1 VDFEQLFRDTY
12 PRVLAYARTL
22 APPDE
27 VDDVV
32 SETFAVA
39 YRRRRDIPAGA
50 ELGWL
55 IGVAR
60 RLVANRRRGTR
71 RLGALRARLTLQP
84 AAIGPDPAEHI
95 DGDGELRAAVGRLA
109 PLDREAVLLVAWFD
123 LTPAEA
129 AAALGIS
136 AAAFRMRLA
145 RARRKVVEDLDRDP
159 DREETPA
166 CPAR

>member
-1 VDFEQLFRDTY
+1 VDFEQLFRETY
-12 PRVLAYARTL
+12 PRVLGYARTL

-39 YRRRRDIPAGA
+39 YRRRGDIPAGA

-60 RLVANRRRGTR
+60 RLVANRRRGSR

-84 AAIGPDPAEHI
+84 AAVAPDPAERI
-95 DGDGELRAAVGRLA
+95 EGDAPLRAAVGRLA
-109 PLDREAVLLVAWFD
+109 PLDREALLLVAWFD

-136 AAAFRMRLA
+136 APAFRMRLA
-145 RARRKVVEDLDRDP
+145 RARRKVVEELDRAP
-159 DREETPA
+159 DRKDAPA